1 VRLAIAAAKE
11 AATMDLEGVDLL
23 SEQECR
29 WLLGQAR
36 VGRVAVSLGAL
47 PAVFPVNYA
56 VAGDEILFFTGEGTK
71 LRAAATKSA
80 VAFEVDRID
89 AFTQTGWS
97 VLVAGTARERTEPA
111 VIAAAER
118 SGLRPWPGGDRFHL
132 IGIAID
138 FVSGRRVGEVVEVR
152 EPLPAHAKQLVGPH
166 SSVAA
171 VAQPPVRVARH
182 WTLQAAAD
190 TMRDANVSL
199 VLVDR
204 DEAILTERDL
214 RRAFNAGLGPQDAV
228 AAACVTDMISVDHDT
243 TVVQAAAD
251 MLRHEIR
258 HLLVHNF
265 RGEVIGVV
273 SLRDVVRVL
282 VDAMDP
288 AVWVLLEQT
297 LSVRTEVQF
306 K

>member
-1 VRLAIAAAKE
+1 VRLVIVVAKE
-11 AATMDLEGVDLL
+11 ATIMDLEGVDLL

-29 WLLGQAR
+29 SLLGQVR

-71 LRAAATKSA
+71 LRAAVANVA
-80 VAFEVDRID
+80 VAFEVDQID
-89 AFTQTGWS
+89 AFSQTGWS

-118 SGLRPWPGGDRFHL
+118 SGLRPWPRGDRFHL

-138 FVSGRRVGEVVEVR
+138 FVSGRRVGEVVDN
-152 EPLPAHAKQLVGPH
+152 EPLPPHANQLVGPH
-166 SSVAA
+166 SSVAT
-171 VAQPPVRVARH
+171 VAQPPVRVDKR

-190 TMRDANVSL
+190 TMRQASVSL
-199 VLVDR
+199 VLVGP

-214 RRAFNAGLGPQDAV
+214 RRALNAGLGPQDAV

-265 RGEVIGVV
+265 RGEVVGVV

-288 AVWVLLEQT
+288 AVWVLLQET

>member
-1 VRLAIAAAKE
+1 
-11 AATMDLEGVDLL
+11 MDLEGVDLL

-36 VGRVAVSLGAL
+36 VGRVAVSFGEL
-47 PAVFPVNYA
+47 PAMFPVNYA

-71 LRAAATKSA
+71 LRAATAGVT
-80 VAFEVDRID
+80 VAFEVDHID

-118 SGLRPWPGGDRFHL
+118 SGLRPWARGDRFHL

-138 FVSGRRVGEVVEVR
+138 FVSGRRVGEVVEATG
-152 EPLPAHAKQLVGPH
+152 PLPPDAKQPVGPH

-171 VAQPPVRVARH
+171 VAQPPVRVGRQ

-199 VLVDR
+199 VLVGR

-214 RRAFNAGLGPQDAV
+214 RRALNAGLGSQDAV
-228 AAACVTDMISVDHDT
+228 AATCVTDMISVDHDT

-265 RGEVIGVV
+265 RGEVVGVV

-288 AVWVLLEQT
+288 AVWVLLQET